1 MQLLQS
7 RGAMRCVQLDA
18 RTVRPLSQSSS
29 SSSLFCDHAGTV
41 TNSPADSSVYDKA
54 IGETTAEKLEGTS
67 SGWMPIPFLRPFH
80 ISHVLLLHPCFAH
93 SLPYSSPPPLEY
105 R

>member
-7 RGAMRCVQLDA
+7 RVAMRCVQLYA

-29 SSSLFCDHAGTV
+29 SSSSLFC
-41 TNSPADSSVYDKA
+41 VYDKA
-54 IGETTAEKLEGTS
+54 IGETTAEKLEGSS
-67 SGWMPIPFLRPFH
+67 SGWVPIPFLRPFH

-93 SLPYSSPPPLEY
+93 SLPYSSSPPLEY